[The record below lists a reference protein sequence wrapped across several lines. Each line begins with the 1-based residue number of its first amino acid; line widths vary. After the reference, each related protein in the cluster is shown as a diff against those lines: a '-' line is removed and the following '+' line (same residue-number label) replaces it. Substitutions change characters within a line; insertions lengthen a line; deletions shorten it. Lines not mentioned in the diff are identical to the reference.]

1 MCIASYTEAE
11 CTVCMTDICPQSG
24 HHHSSSN
31 TATWLSYLSSK
42 VKASSTCP
50 RTHCYIFFVWGKN
63 HFTAS
68 QGSHLEL
75 SGQCFSHLL
84 PGFVGHLLHLS
95 SPAGA
100 TVLTETFPGLT
111 QINPL
116 VTNRSKSGH
125 YLAFHM
131 MLNDMLPWNYVP
143 SKPRKSQAKCR
154 AECWSVS
161 GAEI

>member
-1 MCIASYTEAE
+1 MYIASYTEAE
-11 CTVCMTDICPQSG
+11 CTVYVWQTSVHNQAIIIAAATQQPGFPTS
-24 HHHSSSN
+24 HLKWKHRAHS
-31 TATWLSYLSSK
+31 
-42 VKASSTCP
+42 

-68 QGSHLEL
+68 QGSHLEW

-131 MLNDMLPWNYVP
+131 MFNDMLPWNYVP

-154 AECWSVS
+154 AKCWSVS